1 MIVHEADA
9 PGRKC
14 LLVNHDSKS
23 RAFFRSISLV
33 SCSFEQVYL
42 YLKEFWVSCVT
53 GNILPTLFAKA
64 FGPSDSTFLLP
75 VLRALTVCDTA
86 SSSAG
91 HRIDIEWKHRY
102 Y

>member
-1 MIVHEADA
+1 M
-9 PGRKC
+9 
-14 LLVNHDSKS
+14 
-23 RAFFRSISLV
+23 
-33 SCSFEQVYL
+33 
-42 YLKEFWVSCVT
+42 SCVT

-64 FGPSDSTFLLP
+64 FGPSNSTFLLP
-75 VLRALTVCDTA
+75 VLRTLTVCDTA